1 MLYLNNSIKKKIK
14 KRNLSKKINK
24 KYIKNGGVLTKSQC
38 EKLYK
43 EEFFKKVAIGNFEA
57 VSALLEICPS
67 LVHIKND
74 FEIDYNPE
82 YNCATMMTPLY
93 YAVSRNMTSLPFI
106 NQFFPPNQT
115 AKDSYYQIAELLIA
129 KGADVN
135 MTTPVWFKGWAPIH
149 WAAEYG
155 NIDMINLLKKN
166 KANVKLKYQFPDGS
180 KINLR
185 QIAEMR
191 IVPNILKNYNPLLD
205 SISSDSPTNKLPTD
219 LPKYRRN

>member
-1 MLYLNNSIKKKIK
+1 MKYLNNSIKKSLK
-14 KRNLSKKINK
+14 KHNLSKKMNK
-24 KYIKNGGVLTKSQC
+24 KYIKTGQGLSKSDC

-43 EEFFKKVAIGNFEA
+43 QDFFKKVSVGNFDA
-57 VSALLEICPS
+57 VSALLAMCPS
-67 LVHIKND
+67 LVDIKND
-74 FEIDYNPE
+74 FEIDYD
-82 YNCATMMTPLY
+82 YNYATMMTPLY

-106 NQFFPPNQT
+106 NQYFPPNQS

-129 KGADVN
+129 KGANVN
-135 MTTPVWFKGWAPIH
+135 ITTPKWFKGWAPIH

-155 NIDMINLLKKN
+155 NIDMINLLKQN
-166 KANVKLKYQFPDGS
+166 KANVNLKYQFPDGS

-191 IVPNILKNYNPLLD
+191 IVPNKLKNYNPLLD
-205 SISSDSPTNKLPTD
+205 SISSASLTHELPKD